1 MSLLDLERTPTE
13 ADIKVMEAEIRKIYA
28 EADAKREEVMETFGV
43 ASTSLVPPYSELDR
57 KCKKLTKQTLELLSE
72 CRVLSSTNKRLK
84 MQCDKE
90 NIFRYELIG

>member
-13 ADIKVMEAEIRKIYA
+13 ADIMVMEAEIRKIYA
-28 EADAKREEVMETFGV
+28 EADAKRETVMETFGV
-43 ASTSLVPPYSELDR
+43 RCTALPPYSELDR

-84 MQCDKE
+84 MQYDKE
-90 NIFRYELIG
+90 NNFRYELIG

>member
-13 ADIKVMEAEIRKIYA
+13 ADIMVMEAEIRKIYA
-28 EADAKREEVMETFGV
+28 EADAKREAVMETFGV
-43 ASTSLVPPYSELDR
+43 ISTSTVPPYSELDR

-84 MQCDKE
+84 MQYDKE
-90 NIFRYELIG
+90 NKFRYELIG